1 MANPQSAS
9 FLIVAALFLSIPLL
23 ITKAYSQQPIILNI
37 DADSDPDS
45 NSSLQYYLF
54 GTGTQELVSDTTFQL
69 SRGVHHLEDGSFCL
83 LQNLENISI
92 QGQQETQ
99 PRRRTVIYC
108 RSENETKRGIAFFNI
123 SNLHLSHLQ
132 IVNCGI

>member
-37 DADSDPDS
+37 DVDSDQDS
-45 NSSLQYYLF
+45 NSSLQYYLC
-54 GTGTQELVSDTTFQL
+54 GTGIQELVSDTTVQL
-69 SRGVHHLEDGSFCL
+69 SRGVHHLEEDSFCL

-99 PRRRTVIYC
+99 PCRRTVIYY
-108 RSENETKRGIAFFNI
+108 RSENETRRGIAFFN
-123 SNLHLSHLQ
+123 NYLQ
-132 IVNCGI
+132 PPSLPPLNYQLW